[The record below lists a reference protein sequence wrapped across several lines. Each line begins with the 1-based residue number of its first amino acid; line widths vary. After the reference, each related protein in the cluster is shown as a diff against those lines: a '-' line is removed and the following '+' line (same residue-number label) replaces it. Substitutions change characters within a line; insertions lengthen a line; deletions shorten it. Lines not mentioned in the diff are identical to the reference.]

1 MAGRYRD
8 PRRSDD
14 FGYLSVPQS
23 NRGYHSDDEVRQKK
37 RIVVVEPIEH
47 PVSKARMPSP
57 PPRMKRA
64 HVAPYSSRVPSPP
77 TFRTDHRRFSSQ
89 DVRPSRAVSPPP
101 PAPYAPT
108 RDGSYPLSPEGKLP
122 LHAQLS
128 PLSNQ
133 QTDEDKRKEMEEAW
147 RRERMSMPQRP
158 DSGVSFPKVT
168 HPQEQRSWHKRS
180 GSAGRSVATSP
191 SLATSGKSLPS
202 STSGTLGDKTYRY
215 STLGESEIRLIRL
228 LPARMFRIKCEV
240 FHAPT
245 TNPPKYIAISYA
257 WGDAGDT
264 RRLELEGTE
273 ISVSASL
280 YGALQALRKK
290 NDIATV
296 WVDALCIDQHNR
308 GERTQQVQ
316 MMTKIYSR
324 AESVAVWLGPEA
336 DRSSDSAE
344 FLLRMTQHSGSPDK
358 ITKLLSSERNKND
371 IAATVSLFE
380 RDYWKRLWVVQ
391 EVFNAR
397 SVTVYCGSSKLP
409 WDVYREA
416 SNVFQRHKGD
426 LDNYFPGNSQGR
438 TYARASQNHF
448 TYAQILTYQGPG
460 SLPDVRALR
469 HYEEES
475 LLEVMRVCRRKFSSD
490 PKDKVFGILGLL
502 TEDVRKDFPVDYSLS
517 VKEIYTDVVD
527 FLISTTGR
535 FDVICEAI
543 HYPPHMNTANLP
555 SWAPDWSHIPDTVAL
570 GAMDFEPPFSASQRK
585 EIKFSWKDDRRNKI
599 EITALEIDTI
609 RTHGIAV
616 GTLCTLADYLMA
628 FIHWRAL
635 LLATYKAD
643 DLEAQDL
650 FCRALC
656 LNQVPR
662 KWANSFDWVTA
673 CFHVFASL
681 IRERL
686 PHLPL
691 DQELEKYIDAK
702 TDIKPDA
709 RRRFL
714 QEHFGS
720 RMMGRCFYITEGD
733 RIGIGSGFMAVG
745 DTVVVPLGC
754 STPVVLRPEERRS
767 ECRYVGDAYLHG
779 YMYGRAIDQ
788 WRNGDRKASKFV
800 LH

>member
-1 MAGRYRD
+1 MH
-8 PRRSDD
+8 
-14 FGYLSVPQS
+14 Q
-23 NRGYHSDDEVRQKK
+23 
-37 RIVVVEPIEH
+37 
-47 PVSKARMPSP
+47 
-57 PPRMKRA
+57 
-64 HVAPYSSRVPSPP
+64 
-77 TFRTDHRRFSSQ
+77 
-89 DVRPSRAVSPPP
+89 
-101 PAPYAPT
+101 
-108 RDGSYPLSPEGKLP
+108 
-122 LHAQLS
+122 
-128 PLSNQ
+128 
-133 QTDEDKRKEMEEAW
+133 
-147 RRERMSMPQRP
+147 
-158 DSGVSFPKVT
+158 
-168 HPQEQRSWHKRS
+168 QEQRSPKRS
-180 GSAGRSVATSP
+180 SSAGRSVATSP
-191 SLATSGKSLPS
+191 SLPTSAKSLPS
-202 STSGTLGDKTYRY
+202 STTGTLGDKVYRY
-215 STLGESEIRLIRL
+215 NALGESEIRLIRL
-228 LPARMFRIKCEV
+228 LPARMFKIKCEV
-240 FHAPT
+240 VHAPI
-245 TNPPKYIAISYA
+245 TNPPTYIAVSYA

-273 ISVSASL
+273 IPVSASL
-280 YGALQALRKK
+280 HGALQALRRK
-290 NDIATV
+290 NEVVTV
-296 WVDALCIDQHNR
+296 WVDALCIDQYNR
-308 GERTQQVQ
+308 DERTQQVQ
-316 MMTKIYSR
+316 MMTKIYST
-324 AESVAVWLGPEA
+324 ADSVAVWLGPEA
-336 DRSSDSAE
+336 DRSSEATD
-344 FLLRMTQHSGSPDK
+344 FLLRLTQQSGSPDK
-358 ITKLLSSERNKND
+358 ITKLLSSKSNEKD
-371 IAATVSLFE
+371 ISAIVSLFE

-397 SVTVYCGSSKLP
+397 SVTVYCGPRKLP

-416 SNVFQRHKGD
+416 SHVFQRHKGD
-426 LDNYFPGNSQGR
+426 LDYYFPGNSQGR
-438 TYARASQNHF
+438 SYARASQNHF
-448 TYAQILTYQGPG
+448 TYSQILTYQGPG
-460 SLPDVRALR
+460 SLPDVRAMR
-469 HYEEES
+469 HYGEDS
-475 LLEVMRVCRRKFSSD
+475 LLEVMRVCRRRFSSD

-517 VKEIYTDVVD
+517 VKEIYTNVVD

-543 HYPPHMNTANLP
+543 HYPPHMNTASLP
-555 SWAPDWSHIPDTVAL
+555 SWVPDWSHIPDTVAL

-599 EITALEIDTI
+599 EVTCLEIDTI
-609 RTHGIAV
+609 LTHGIAV

-635 LLATYKAD
+635 LLSTYKAD

-691 DQELEKYIDAK
+691 DQELEKYIDTK

-720 RMMGRCFYITEGD
+720 RMMGRCFYITEKG

-745 DTVVVPLGC
+745 DIVVVPLGC
-754 STPVVLRPEERRS
+754 STPVILRPEGCRS

-779 YMYGRAIDQ
+779 YMYGKAIDQ

>member
-1 MAGRYRD
+1 
-8 PRRSDD
+8 
-14 FGYLSVPQS
+14 
-23 NRGYHSDDEVRQKK
+23 
-37 RIVVVEPIEH
+37 
-47 PVSKARMPSP
+47 
-57 PPRMKRA
+57 
-64 HVAPYSSRVPSPP
+64 
-77 TFRTDHRRFSSQ
+77 
-89 DVRPSRAVSPPP
+89 
-101 PAPYAPT
+101 
-108 RDGSYPLSPEGKLP
+108 
-122 LHAQLS
+122 
-128 PLSNQ
+128 
-133 QTDEDKRKEMEEAW
+133 
-147 RRERMSMPQRP
+147 MSGQ
-158 DSGVSFPKVT
+158 
-168 HPQEQRSWHKRS
+168 
-180 GSAGRSVATSP
+180 
-191 SLATSGKSLPS
+191 SLPS
-202 STSGTLGDKTYRY
+202 SATSTLGDKVYRY
-215 STLGESEIRLIRL
+215 NALGESEIRLIRL
-228 LPARMFRIKCEV
+228 LPARMFKIKCEV
-240 FHAPT
+240 VHAPIKK
-245 TNPPKYIAISYA
+245 PPEYIAISYA

-280 YGALQALRKK
+280 HGALQGLRRK
-290 NDIATV
+290 NEIVTV
-296 WVDALCIDQHNR
+296 WVDALCIDQYNR
-308 GERTQQVQ
+308 DERTQQVQ

-336 DRSSDSAE
+336 DRSSAASD
-344 FLLRMTQHSGSPDK
+344 FLLRLTQQSGSPDK
-358 ITKLLSSERNKND
+358 ITKLLSSKSNEKD
-371 IAATVSLFE
+371 ISATVSLFE

-391 EVFNAR
+391 EVFNAQ
-397 SVTVYCGSSKLP
+397 SVTVYCGEKSLP
-409 WDVYREA
+409 WDIYKEA
-416 SNVFQRHKGD
+416 SHVFQRHKGD
-426 LDNYFPGNSQGR
+426 LDYYFPGNSQGR
-438 TYARASQNHF
+438 SYARASQNHF
-448 TYAQILTYQGPG
+448 TYSQILTYQGPG

-469 HYEEES
+469 HYGEDS

-502 TEDVRKDFPVDYSLS
+502 TEDVRKDFPVDYGLS
-517 VKEIYTDVVD
+517 VKEIYTNVVD

-543 HYPPHMNTANLP
+543 HYPPHMNTASLP
-555 SWAPDWSHIPDTVAL
+555 SWVPDWSHIPDTVAL

-599 EITALEIDTI
+599 EITCLEIDTV

-635 LLATYKAD
+635 LLSTYKAD

-733 RIGIGSGFMAVG
+733 RFGIGSGFMAVG

-754 STPVVLRPEERRS
+754 STPVVLRPEGCRS

-788 WRNGDRKASKFV
+788 WRNGDRKASKR
-800 LH
+800 